1 MVENTLVSPFLA
13 IHLLVK
19 NVKELFFIVAGSLD
33 NKIKSSLSVIHLRLR
48 YITATNTCFSQNCI
62 FFFLLYFAIVLTIQF
77 VESLY
82 IKKKY
87 KTLCLF

>member
-1 MVENTLVSPFLA
+1 VENTLVSPFLA

-33 NKIKSSLSVIHLRLR
+33 NKIKLSLSVIHLRLR

-62 FFFLLYFAIVLTIQF
+62 FFSSIFCDCVDNSVCGKFKN
-77 VESLY
+77 
-82 IKKKY
+82 KKK
-87 KTLCLF
+87 K